1 MLYNILQ
8 GLINM
13 QALASFLAFLT
24 AGGTSLL
31 CVALTS
37 LAVVGYALVGALLV
51 AGEPC
56 LSGAAYR
63 VSLT

>member
-1 MLYNILQ
+1 
-8 GLINM
+8 M